1 MNKPN
6 KIEGTTE
13 AWEDGTLGCDAE
25 FAKVSD
31 LTIETVAK
39 AAGLKSISIRMQ
51 PELLEELKMIAD
63 IHGLG
68 YQPLIKQV
76 LRRFVDAET
85 KTLLREAHASLEN
98 NKTEEAEETG
108 HALDKCG

>member
-1 MNKPN
+1 MTKPK
-6 KIEGTTE
+6 KIEGTAE

-25 FAKVSD
+25 FAKIAD
-31 LTIETVAK
+31 IDIETVAK
-39 AAGLKSISIRMQ
+39 AIGLKSISIRMQ

-98 NKTEEAEETG
+98 NKSEDAD
-108 HALDKCG
+108 HVLDKCG